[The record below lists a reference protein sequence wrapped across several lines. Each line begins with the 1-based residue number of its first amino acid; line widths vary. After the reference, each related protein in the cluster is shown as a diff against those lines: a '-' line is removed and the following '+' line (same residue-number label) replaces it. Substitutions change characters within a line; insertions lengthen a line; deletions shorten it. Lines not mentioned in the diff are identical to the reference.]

1 MALTARGVCFAMALV
16 VVACGDDG
24 PATVHDVVNDVDT
37 ASDTTPDFLALPG
50 PQPRFGPRV
59 SFYDAPV
66 PAPDLLASGHPDLT
80 LFPREMGGFVDGL
93 VALTETTDGASLA
106 GSVFF
111 ALTAPLPEGALAKL
125 EATFIDL
132 DDQTTRPARLGFELD
147 GGPHGAPNLLSAQ
160 PIQGLALLPG
170 RRYALAVYMAPELRS
185 TLGRP
190 ALFADLLAGRETP
203 GFDAEPWKP
212 ALAAARAS
220 NPDESSLFALTTFTT
235 QRTTDGLMTF
245 LEAARTHPMT
255 VSTPTRLETH
265 DRFCVYRA
273 DLELPDFQ
281 HGPLP
286 YANPG
291 EGVWRMSEGV
301 PELARMSRSRLFI
314 TVPRNT
320 VPDSGAPF
328 VVFIRTGGGGDRP
341 LIDRGPR
348 GVAHGEPIVPT
359 GTGPAMHIAA
369 AGFAALTWDGPH
381 GGPDRNPSGQDEQ
394 FLMFNVLNLAGTR
407 DSIRQTALEAV
418 LVRELA
424 ATLTLDTHDCDGA
437 SETIR
442 FDMTRTAIMGH
453 SMGAWV
459 APLALAA
466 SGTADGVGGF
476 GSAIL
481 SGAGSGW
488 MPNIVYKK
496 SPLDV
501 RPLAEALLGYTMLGR
516 ELTMRDP
523 VLTLLQW
530 AGETADPQ
538 SYAHLARPQRNILMI
553 EGIVDTYILP
563 PISQGTSLGL
573 HLDLAG
579 PAMDHADPR
588 LSAFE
593 PLVDLLPLAGLAQ
606 AATPLRDNR
615 QGYTAAVVHAP
626 GDTIEDGHEAAF
638 QTPGPKHQYRCFLET
653 LVRDGVPTLVTPSTD
668 EWESCP

>member
-245 LEAARTHPMT
+245 LEAARTHGVSKYGLSRFAKGFLDLITIWFLGRYRWRPQHVIGMT
-255 VSTPTRLETH
+255 GVIISVAMLLGAVVSPVSAMLLQACWGLGFILMPATALIAIGLVAQFMLERRPLDGLYDVAERVGWCREVSDTRT
-265 DRFCVYRA
+265 D
-273 DLELPDFQ
+273 
-281 HGPLP
+281 
-286 YANPG
+286 
-291 EGVWRMSEGV
+291 
-301 PELARMSRSRLFI
+301 
-314 TVPRNT
+314 PRPN
-320 VPDSGAPF
+320 
-328 VVFIRTGGGGDRP
+328 GGD
-341 LIDRGPR
+341 
-348 GVAHGEPIVPT
+348 
-359 GTGPAMHIAA
+359 
-369 AGFAALTWDGPH
+369 
-381 GGPDRNPSGQDEQ
+381 NP
-394 FLMFNVLNLAGTR
+394 
-407 DSIRQTALEAV
+407 
-418 LVRELA
+418 
-424 ATLTLDTHDCDGA
+424 
-437 SETIR
+437 
-442 FDMTRTAIMGH
+442 
-453 SMGAWV
+453 
-459 APLALAA
+459 
-466 SGTADGVGGF
+466 
-476 GSAIL
+476 
-481 SGAGSGW
+481 
-488 MPNIVYKK
+488 
-496 SPLDV
+496 
-501 RPLAEALLGYTMLGR
+501 
-516 ELTMRDP
+516 
-523 VLTLLQW
+523 
-530 AGETADPQ
+530 
-538 SYAHLARPQRNILMI
+538 
-553 EGIVDTYILP
+553 
-563 PISQGTSLGL
+563 
-573 HLDLAG
+573 
-579 PAMDHADPR
+579 
-588 LSAFE
+588 
-593 PLVDLLPLAGLAQ
+593 
-606 AATPLRDNR
+606 
-615 QGYTAAVVHAP
+615 
-626 GDTIEDGHEAAF
+626 
-638 QTPGPKHQYRCFLET
+638 
-653 LVRDGVPTLVTPSTD
+653 
-668 EWESCP
+668 